1 MSLKHVKGFSETLP
15 PHLLH
20 GLRTA
25 DIKDTEVECIKKKL
39 QERTSCSI
47 VSYLQLALIK
57 LHKTSVQAENFS
69 SRMRAEQERTAFA
82 ADLERR
88 VEHLRTD

>member
-1 MSLKHVKGFSETLP
+1 MSLKHVKEYTDTLP

-20 GLRTA
+20 SLRKA
-25 DIKDTEVECIKKKL
+25 EIKDTEVDSIKTKL

-57 LHKTSVQAENFS
+57 LHRTSVQAQEFS
-69 SRMRAEQERTAFA
+69 NRMQAERERSAFA
-82 ADLERR
+82 AELEQRLSDLRNA
-88 VEHLRTD
+88 